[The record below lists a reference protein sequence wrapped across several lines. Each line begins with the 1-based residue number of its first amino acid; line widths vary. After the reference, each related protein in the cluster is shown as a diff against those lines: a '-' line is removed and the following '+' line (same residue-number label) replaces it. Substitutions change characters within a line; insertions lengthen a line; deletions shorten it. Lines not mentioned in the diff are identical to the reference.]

1 MMRKYLAVLAAVLV
15 FGCASTSGNLAS
27 NFGPTTKLSPGVQSA
42 NLGRDGIVT
51 VRVSLPQPEYL
62 AAVAVFPNQ
71 SMIPLGASDRPSG
84 TNELAAGAQTVV
96 LHQLPALHRTAPD
109 WTLQDIERCNA
120 NPRYPRCQQ
129 QGYVVIVASDSAFDT
144 RELIDNVTAV
154 DLHGSDADVIRRMGE
169 AAAHATG
176 ASWSASATSMTGM
189 VAPY

>member
-1 MMRKYLAVLAAVLV
+1 MQKYLAVLAAVLV
-15 FGCASTSGNLAS
+15 VGCASTSADMVS

-42 NLGRDGIVT
+42 NLGTDGIVT
-51 VRVSLPQPEYL
+51 VRVNLPQPEYL

-71 SMIPLGASDRPSG
+71 SMIPLGTSGRPSG
-84 TNELAAGAQTVV
+84 TDKVAVGVQALV
-96 LHQLPALHRTAPD
+96 LHQLPALHRSAPD

-129 QGYVVIVASDSAFDT
+129 QGHVVIVASDSPFDT
-144 RELIDNVTAV
+144 RELIDNITAV
-154 DLHGSDADVIRRMGE
+154 DLHGSDADVIRRIGE

>member
-1 MMRKYLAVLAAVLV
+1 MLV
-15 FGCASTSGNLAS
+15 FGCASTSADMVS

-51 VRVSLPQPEYL
+51 VRVNLPQPEYL

-71 SMIPLGASDRPSG
+71 SMIPLGTSGRPSG
-84 TNELAAGAQTVV
+84 TDKTAAGVQALV
-96 LHQLPALHRTAPD
+96 LHQLPALQKSASD

-129 QGYVVIVASDSAFDT
+129 QGQVVIVASDSPFVT
-144 RELIDNVTAV
+144 RELIDNITAV
-154 DLHGSDADVIRRMGE
+154 DLHGSDADVIRRIGE